1 MVMADVSAPGGVQLQ
16 DGFSECG
23 DVTMPALFALSYVDQ
38 ADQDA
43 VYRQLKAMPARTGV
57 PPLRRWT
64 WLRTAAPGALDD

>member
-1 MVMADVSAPGGVQLQ
+1 MVMADVSAPSGVQLQ

-43 VYRQLKAMPARTGV
+43 VLRQLKAMPARTGV
-57 PPLRRWT
+57 PPL
-64 WLRTAAPGALDD
+64 